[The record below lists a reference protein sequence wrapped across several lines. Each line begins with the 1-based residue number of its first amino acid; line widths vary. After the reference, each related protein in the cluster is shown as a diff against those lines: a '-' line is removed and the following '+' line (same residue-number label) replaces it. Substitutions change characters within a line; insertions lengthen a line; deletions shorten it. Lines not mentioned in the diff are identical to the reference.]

1 MTNVCKNW
9 SSENNLSNPITWD
22 VCLEWAPLQISITW
36 NHDEND
42 FFFVG
47 FVMMVLSRSV
57 MHKGRLRGGTDNKMN
72 NYFFDLSCEL
82 VKAWNFR

>member
-42 FFFVG
+42 FFFCWLCDDG
-47 FVMMVLSRSV
+47 AFQECDAQRETKGWHRQQNEQLFHWPVLWT
-57 MHKGRLRGGTDNKMN
+57 G
-72 NYFFDLSCEL
+72 
-82 VKAWNFR
+82 

>member
-1 MTNVCKNW
+1 MKMT
-9 SSENNLSNPITWD
+9 
-22 VCLEWAPLQISITW
+22 
-36 NHDEND
+36 